1 MSYLSFYRK
10 YRPQT
15 FEDVV
20 GQEHIVRTIRNAI
33 ELDRVS
39 HAYLFCGPRGTGK
52 TTMAKLLAKGLNCAE
67 GPTQHPC
74 GVCSSCQ
81 GITAG
86 TSVDVIEIDAA
97 SNRGINEIRDLR
109 EKIRYA
115 PSASR
120 FKVYIVD
127 EVHMLTAEAFNALL
141 KTLEEPPHHAVFILA
156 TTEPHRIPETIHSR
170 CQRFDF
176 HKLSPAEIA
185 GHLKSILEREGGE
198 ADEDA
203 LRVIALH
210 GDGSVRDSISILEQC
225 YSYSGDRITVD
236 DVALVLG
243 ITPMERILELVEAIN
258 ERNVATLLRLV
269 SNLSAEGRDFRQ
281 FLRDAVSVYRDLIV
295 LKLSPESGRGVQA
308 PMMSRINLEDAKRVA
323 SKLDL
328 RDCMYV
334 LEKLANIESDLRTS
348 VQQSIAFEVGL
359 IELVESIDSRV
370 DITAAADPES
380 LSRRLLVVERQMAQL
395 IRKLSAQ
402 GGAAAASEEV
412 PSGAAAPTELAAS
425 AKTATPSGAEAPSG
439 VAASGA
445 VSSRAVPSEAVPSG
459 AAASSDRAPLGA
471 ISTVE
476 SPLAAASSGVT
487 SAGAASPG
495 TATSGA
501 DSSRAVRSGA
511 ARQSAQRSGRTHR
524 TESADLDGRAAAVSQ
539 EPEAQEEAA
548 QEAQAAGPTID
559 PEELERV
566 FDEVLEG
573 VKDRARLLHAV
584 LKESRPLSF
593 KNGVLTIGF
602 EPRWS
607 FHMGRVSEAK
617 NRKLI
622 EDVAALAVGEPVRI
636 AVCEVDSDGAAESGS
651 GSRAGQRKSRRP
663 ARSSAEPAR
672 PEDDPLVQ
680 QVLEVFQGRIV
691 DSEVVEKDGDAVEG
705 KHQQAD
711 ETGSEDA
718 GRDAQGPG

>member
-67 GPTQHPC
+67 GPTRHPC

-97 SNRGINEIRDLR
+97 SNRGINEIRELR
-109 EKIRYA
+109 EKVRYA

-127 EVHMLTAEAFNALL
+127 EVHMLTQEAFNALL
-141 KTLEEPPHHAVFILA
+141 KTLEEPPSHAVFILA

-176 HKLSPAEIA
+176 HKLTPAEIA
-185 GHLKSILEREGGE
+185 DHLESILKREGGD
-198 ADEDA
+198 AEDGA
-203 LRVIALH
+203 LQVIALH
-210 GDGSVRDSISILEQC
+210 GDGSVRDAISILEQC

-243 ITPMERILELVEAIN
+243 ITPMERILELIEAVSKRDIG
-258 ERNVATLLRLV
+258 ALLRLV

-295 LKLSPESGRGVQA
+295 LKLSPDNGRGAQF
-308 PMMSRINLEDAKRVA
+308 PMTSRIRPEDVKQIATR
-323 SKLDL
+323 LDL
-328 RDCMYV
+328 PECMYV
-334 LEKLANIESDLRTS
+334 LEKLASIESELKTS
-348 VQQSIAFEVGL
+348 VQQSITFEVGL
-359 IELVESIDSRV
+359 IELVESVDSRM
-370 DITAAADPES
+370 DITATPDLES
-380 LSRRLLVVERQMAQL
+380 LSRRLLVVERQMSKL
-395 IRKLSAQ
+395 IERLSKH
-402 GGAAAASEEV
+402 V
-412 PSGAAAPTELAAS
+412 
-425 AKTATPSGAEAPSG
+425 
-439 VAASGA
+439 
-445 VSSRAVPSEAVPSG
+445 G
-459 AAASSDRAPLGA
+459 AAASSEVAAQGAPVSS
-471 ISTVE
+471 STVQ
-476 SPLAAASSGVT
+476 ADG
-487 SAGAASPG
+487 AG
-495 TATSGA
+495 
-501 DSSRAVRSGA
+501 
-511 ARQSAQRSGRTHR
+511 QSAQNQELIDRP
-524 TESADLDGRAAAVSQ
+524 ESADSDSRAAAVP
-539 EPEAQEEAA
+539 PETGASEGAVRDATAA
-548 QEAQAAGPTID
+548 RSAVDQAA
-559 PEELERV
+559 LNRV

-573 VKDRARLLHAV
+573 VKGRARLLHAV
-584 LKESRPLSF
+584 LKEGRPLSLE
-593 KNGVLTIGF
+593 NGVLAVGF
-602 EPRWS
+602 GPQRS

-622 EDVAALAVGEPVRI
+622 EEVAALVVGEPVRI
-636 AVCEVDSDGAAESGS
+636 ATCQIDSDDPADSGTT
-651 GSRAGQRKSRRP
+651 SRAGSGKSRRS
-663 ARSSAEPAR
+663 ARSSAESVR
-672 PEDDPLVQ
+672 PEDDPLVR
-680 QVLEVFQGRIV
+680 QVLDIFQGRIV
-691 DSEVVEKDGDAVEG
+691 DSEAVEKDGDTVEG
-705 KHQQAD
+705 EHQQAD

-718 GRDAQGPG
+718 GPAAEGPG

>member
-156 TTEPHRIPETIHSR
+156 TTEPHKIPETIHSR

-176 HKLSPAEIA
+176 HKLSPAEVA
-185 GHLKSILEREGGE
+185 GHLRSILEREGGE
-198 ADEDA
+198 AEEDA
-203 LRVIALH
+203 LRIIALH
-210 GDGSVRDSISILEQC
+210 GDGSVRDAISILEQC

-243 ITPMERILELVEAIN
+243 ITPMERILGLVEAIN
-258 ERNVATLLRLV
+258 GRDIGTLLGLV

-295 LKLSPESGRGVQA
+295 LKLSPDAGRGAQS
-308 PMMSRINLEDAKRVA
+308 PMISRINLEDAMRVA

-334 LEKLANIESDLRTS
+334 LEKLASIESDLRTS
-348 VQQSIAFEVGL
+348 VQQSITFEVGL

-370 DITAAADPES
+370 DITAASDLES

-395 IRKLSAQ
+395 IRKLATQ
-402 GGAAAASEEV
+402 GGVAAASEAV

-425 AKTATPSGAEAPSG
+425 AKTATPSATAASSGVAPLEAAPSG
-439 VAASGA
+439 
-445 VSSRAVPSEAVPSG
+445 AVPSG
-459 AAASSDRAPLGA
+459 AATSSDRAPLGA
-471 ISTVE
+471 VSSGE
-476 SPLAAASSGVT
+476 SPLAEASSGVT

-511 ARQSAQRSGRTHR
+511 ARQAAQKSRPTDRP
-524 TESADLDGRAAAVSQ
+524 ESADSDGRATAVSQ

-548 QEAQAAGPTID
+548 QEAQSAGPTMD

-566 FDEVLEG
+566 FGEVLEG

-593 KNGVLTIGF
+593 ENGVLTIGF

-651 GSRAGQRKSRRP
+651 GSRAGRRKSRRP

-691 DSEVVEKDGDAVEG
+691 DSEVVEKDGDTVEG

>member
-1 MSYLSFYRK
+1 LIVLIPRGVAVSYLSFYRK

-52 TTMAKLLAKGLNCAE
+52 TTMAKLLAKGLNCAD

-74 GVCSSCQ
+74 GVCSSCL

-185 GHLKSILEREGGE
+185 GHLRTILEREGGE
-198 ADEDA
+198 AEDDA

-210 GDGSVRDSISILEQC
+210 GDGSVRDAISILEQC

-236 DVALVLG
+236 DVSLVLG
-243 ITPMERILELVEAIN
+243 ITPMERILELVEAIS
-258 ERNVATLLRLV
+258 ERDIGALLRLV
-269 SNLSAEGRDFRQ
+269 SDLSVEGRDFRQ

-295 LKLSPESGRGVQA
+295 VQLSTDGEHGVQC
-308 PMMSRINLEDAKRVA
+308 PMMSRISFEDAKRVA
-323 SKLDL
+323 NELDS
-328 RDCMYV
+328 REYMYV

-348 VQQSIAFEVGL
+348 VQQSITFEVGL
-359 IELVESIDSRV
+359 IELVESIDSRA
-370 DITAAADPES
+370 DITAKPDLES

-395 IRKLSAQ
+395 IRKLS
-402 GGAAAASEEV
+402 E
-412 PSGAAAPTELAAS
+412 
-425 AKTATPSGAEAPSG
+425 
-439 VAASGA
+439 
-445 VSSRAVPSEAVPSG
+445 RSG
-459 AAASSDRAPLGA
+459 AAASSEAVPRRAFSEAEAPSEGAPLGEASSGASPLGTVRPKAAPLGA
-471 ISTVE
+471 PMKE
-476 SPLAAASSGVT
+476 EAPLGTASSEAVSSQAVRADAAAQSAERPERVDRPKSIGSGDRAAVA
-487 SAGAASPG
+487 SAEAGAVEGVAG
-495 TATSGA
+495 
-501 DSSRAVRSGA
+501 
-511 ARQSAQRSGRTHR
+511 
-524 TESADLDGRAAAVSQ
+524 
-539 EPEAQEEAA
+539 
-548 QEAQAAGPTID
+548 EAQAAPSVMD
-559 PEELERV
+559 PEELGRV
-566 FDEVLEG
+566 FADVLEG

-584 LKESRPLSF
+584 LKEGRPLSF
-593 KNGVLTIGF
+593 ENGVLTIGF
-602 EPRWS
+602 GSRRS
-607 FHMGRVSEAK
+607 FHMGRVGEAK
-617 NRKLI
+617 NRNLI
-622 EDVAALAVGEPVRI
+622 EEVAALVVGEPVRI
-636 AVCEVDSDGAAESGS
+636 AVREVDSDDAAEDGVGS
-651 GSRAGQRKSRRP
+651 HAGARKSRRS

-672 PEDDPLVQ
+672 PEDDRLVR
-680 QVLEVFQGRIV
+680 QVLEIFQGRIV
-691 DSEVVEKDGDAVEG
+691 DSEAVEKDGDTVEG

-711 ETGSEDA
+711 ETGSENA
-718 GRDAQGPG
+718 GRDAEGPG

>member
-1 MSYLSFYRK
+1 LIVLISRGVAVSYLSFYRK

-308 PMMSRINLEDAKRVA
+308 PMMSRINLEGAKRVA

-402 GGAAAASEEV
+402 GGAAAASEAGLLG
-412 PSGAAAPTELAAS
+412 SAASAETSAS
-425 AKTATPSGAEAPSG
+425 AKTATPT
-439 VAASGA
+439 
-445 VSSRAVPSEAVPSG
+445 G
-459 AAASSDRAPLGA
+459 AAASSGAAPSGAVPTGAAASTEGAPLGA
-471 ISTVE
+471 VADGE
-476 SPLAAASSGVT
+476 AAL
-487 SAGAASPG
+487 GAASPDVAPS
-495 TATSGA
+495 TAVS
-501 DSSRAVRSGA
+501 SGA
-511 ARQSAQRSGRTHR
+511 ASSRTVHPAAARQAAQKSGVIDGAG
-524 TESADLDGRAAAVSQ
+524 SADADSRAAAASQ
-539 EPEAQEEAA
+539 ETGALQDVAG
-548 QEAQAAGPTID
+548 AQAVGSVVD
-559 PEELERV
+559 PEELDRV
-566 FDEVLEG
+566 FSDVLEG
-573 VKDRARLLHAV
+573 VKGRARLLHAV
-584 LKESRPLSF
+584 LKEGRPLSF
-593 KNGVLTIGF
+593 ENGVLTIGF
-602 EPRWS
+602 GPQWS
-607 FHMGRVSEAK
+607 FHMGKVAEAK

-622 EDVAALAVGEPVRI
+622 EEVAALVVGESVRL
-636 AVCEVDSDGAAESGS
+636 AVRNVDSDELAQGG
-651 GSRAGQRKSRRP
+651 AGQRAGAGRSRRS

-672 PEDDPLVQ
+672 PEDDPLVK

-691 DSEVVEKDGDAVEG
+691 ESEVVEKDGDAVEG

-718 GRDAQGPG
+718 GPDAQGPG